1 MGTNFYLRV
10 DACPHCRRSDERK
23 HIGKSSAG
31 WCFGLHVIPEEG
43 INSLEDWKKLFDV
56 PGNRIFNEYG
66 EELNKAQMLAV
77 ITERGWQG
85 WSGLPSGYRSW
96 TDFHAS
102 NHSQPGPKG
111 LLRHQ
116 VGDHCV
122 AHGEGTWDLIPGE
135 FS

>member
-1 MGTNFYLRV
+1 
-10 DACPHCRRSDERK
+10 
-23 HIGKSSAG
+23 
-31 WCFGLHVIPEEG
+31 
-43 INSLEDWKKLFDV
+43 
-56 PGNRIFNEYG
+56 
-66 EELNKAQMLAV
+66 MLAV
-77 ITERGWQG
+77 ITDRNWKTDFSKPPGE
-85 WSGLPSGYRSW
+85 LAGYRTW
-96 TDFHAS
+96 TEFHHA